1 VLFILSHA
9 CFNSFLINFTMMSL
23 FVNTVVLAD
32 DDKDDHFLF
41 ARALSEVSPLSKFT
55 GISDGEKL
63 MSYLSENIKDLPGV
77 IFLDLNMPRKNGSEC
92 LTEIKQNKILK
103 KVPIIIYSTSFHD
116 DIVELLY
123 KYGASYCI
131 RKPTDPATLKKII
144 KTALTEI
151 LQNKNVQPSREKF
164 LLNFSE
170 I

>member
-1 VLFILSHA
+1 
-9 CFNSFLINFTMMSL
+9 MSL
-23 FVNTVVLAD
+23 FVNTIVLAD

-41 ARALSEVSPLSKFT
+41 AKALREVSPSSKLT
-55 GISDGEKL
+55 WISDGEKL
-63 MSYLSENIKDLPGV
+63 MRYLSENIKDLPGV

-92 LTEIKQNKILK
+92 LTEIKQNKSLK

-131 RKPTDPATLKKII
+131 RKPTDPTALKKILN
-144 KTALTEI
+144 TALTEI
-151 LQNKNVQPSREKF
+151 VQNNNAQPPREKF
-164 LLNFSE
+164 LLNFRE